1 MARRIFEKEDAWTE
15 EASHAANDISVAL
28 ADILAL
34 LEVDGPVDIR
44 DFHYLV
50 SSTLGNFVAK
60 LAISRR
66 LGDPDTPP
74 NPIIYAYPG
83 LGTASPVDVS
93 GMPEIDDDW
102 ENQPLEDAERLFGG
116 IFTGIDVEVID

>member
-44 DFHYLV
+44 DFHYLA

-66 LGDPDTPP
+66 LGDPASPP
-74 NPIIYAYPG
+74 DPSVRAYPRLSTKIREATPWLEEG
-83 LGTASPVDVS
+83 WEDWIHEIVDK
-93 GMPEIDDDW
+93 
-102 ENQPLEDAERLFGG
+102 
-116 IFTGIDVEVID
+116 